1 MEDVLNSNAA
11 ANVFGCIDPSGG
23 WRALHGPSEARP
35 AHVDG
40 EVLTYEDYVDRVHC
54 EPAGMQQLPKV
65 ERDALW
71 KKISGARRAAS
82 RKFTFPGEAGEKYA
96 YLVEE
101 QRKCLTIKEGAAPT
115 YYSIIPSFF
124 HFINTLSELHWPFTL
139 IFRTFGSD
147 LDSVLKEWKQ
157 FVDGDHICK
166 SKGTVLEEL
175 RKNYIDPAT
184 GCVYRDAR
192 HLYLCLGP
200 SVSATTR
207 SSALTHMED
216 ATPDAIEKELYLV
229 EGCQSVRQTSF
240 KELNELLLAFYRTS
254 NNIGGLVDYYPCWA
268 QGAERRSGGK
278 VFPVESKGSQDHYYV
293 FFDDNIFIS
302 DEKSIVDLRD
312 IRSGE
317 SLLGEKVELPFCVH
331 VNAYKAIV
339 EETYFLDCLCERM
352 KLQDSLIH

>member
-1 MEDVLNSNAA
+1 
-11 ANVFGCIDPSGG
+11 
-23 WRALHGPSEARP
+23 
-35 AHVDG
+35 
-40 EVLTYEDYVDRVHC
+40 
-54 EPAGMQQLPKV
+54 
-65 ERDALW
+65 
-71 KKISGARRAAS
+71 
-82 RKFTFPGEAGEKYA
+82 
-96 YLVEE
+96 
-101 QRKCLTIKEGAAPT
+101 
-115 YYSIIPSFF
+115 
-124 HFINTLSELHWPFTL
+124 
-139 IFRTFGSD
+139 
-147 LDSVLKEWKQ
+147 
-157 FVDGDHICK
+157 
-166 SKGTVLEEL
+166 
-175 RKNYIDPAT
+175 
-184 GCVYRDAR
+184 
-192 HLYLCLGP
+192 
-200 SVSATTR
+200 
-207 SSALTHMED
+207 MED